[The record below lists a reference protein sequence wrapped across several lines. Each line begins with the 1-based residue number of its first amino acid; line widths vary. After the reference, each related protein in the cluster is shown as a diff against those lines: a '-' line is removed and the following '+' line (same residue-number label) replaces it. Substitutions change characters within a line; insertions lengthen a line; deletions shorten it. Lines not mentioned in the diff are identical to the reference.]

1 MIENTGNKLS
11 KEDLQGCL
19 DCSLN
24 LKEIA
29 ARLKCNGI
37 TVTSYLKKFGL
48 KSEFKKKIDV
58 DIDELYKL
66 RVSSQWNYEDLA
78 ELYKCSKAGVR
89 KICEHFDFPKIEV
102 ARLQDE
108 VISKTEIK
116 KINKKFKDDKSNMLL
131 QELYDSL

>member
-1 MIENTGNKLS
+1 MIENTSNRLS

-37 TVTSYLKKFGL
+37 TVTNYLKKFGL
-48 KSEFKKKIDV
+48 KSEFRKELNIN
-58 DIDELYKL
+58 IDELYKL
-66 RVSSQWNYEDLA
+66 RVESQWNYEDLA
-78 ELYKCSKAGVR
+78 ELYKASKSGIR
-89 KICEHFDFPKIEV
+89 KTCERFDFPPIEV
-102 ARLQDE
+102 DKLHVYIE
-108 VISKTEIK
+108 KIEIK
-116 KINKKFKDDKSNMLL
+116 KINKRCKEDKSNILL